1 MVLLLMYLEVEGI
14 QAFSGLLPTST
25 LFAVYLLFVRFI
37 VRTIGVVAAIA
48 CSVHLVL
55 WGKRKHVNT

>member
-25 LFAVYLLFVRFI
+25 LVAVYLLFVRFV
-37 VRTIGVVAAIA
+37 VRKISAVAVIA
-48 CSVHLVL
+48 CRVHLVL